1 MYVSVNDKNEIKEVG
16 ISTNPLLTSLYIND
30 EENPFNGWSN
40 AKICCFKVNVKD
52 GIVTMMTPYVDSISL
67 DVIDQL
73 GKSTEVNAGDISDNR
88 QGLTETFEATLTNTD
103 DVAINRQAIEELFE
117 MITAE
122 SEVK

>member
-1 MYVSVNDKNEIKEVG
+1 MDLETRLTNLENLLYSFIKSQSRTDDYKTADINGCRHTDSEQQTS
-16 ISTNPLLTSLYIND
+16 IDTNTS
-30 EENPFNGWSN
+30 
-40 AKICCFKVNVKD
+40 
-52 GIVTMMTPYVDSISL
+52 
-67 DVIDQL
+67 
-73 GKSTEVNAGDISDNR
+73 DISDNR

>member
-1 MYVSVNDKNEIKEVG
+1 MDLETRFTNLENLVHSFIKSQLRTEDYKTADING
-16 ISTNPLLTSLYIND
+16 CRQTDSEQQISIDTNTS
-30 EENPFNGWSN
+30 
-40 AKICCFKVNVKD
+40 
-52 GIVTMMTPYVDSISL
+52 
-67 DVIDQL
+67 
-73 GKSTEVNAGDISDNR
+73 DISDNR

>member
-1 MYVSVNDKNEIKEVG
+1 MTYKEIETRLSNLERAFLQSQKNVIPITEKSDKVPTLE
-16 ISTNPLLTSLYIND
+16 T
-30 EENPFNGWSN
+30 
-40 AKICCFKVNVKD
+40 NVKD
-52 GIVTMMTPYVDSISL
+52 NTYNIEL
-67 DVIDQL
+67 
-73 GKSTEVNAGDISDNR
+73 NARDISDNR

>member
-1 MYVSVNDKNEIKEVG
+1 MFIFENDRNEIHDVYN
-16 ISTNPLLTSLYIND
+16 TTDTSLHAVEVTDGTFDN
-30 EENPFNGWSN
+30 WSK
-40 AKICCFKVNVKD
+40 AKICCYFADVREGRV
-52 GIVTMMTPYVDSISL
+52 VTLYPYVNTIIVEQL
-67 DVIDQL
+67 DRL
-73 GKSTEVNAGDISDNR
+73 GKLDEIHSSDISDNR

>member
-1 MYVSVNDKNEIKEVG
+1 MGAEIYPNNG
-16 ISTNPLLTSLYIND
+16 IGD
-30 EENPFNGWSN
+30 N
-40 AKICCFKVNVKD
+40 AKKID
-52 GIVTMMTPYVDSISL
+52 GNTS
-67 DVIDQL
+67 
-73 GKSTEVNAGDISDNR
+73 DISDNR

>member
-1 MYVSVNDKNEIKEVG
+1 MKIETRLENLEKLVCSFIESQTRTDDYKTADINGCRHTDSEQQTSID
-16 ISTNPLLTSLYIND
+16 TNTS
-30 EENPFNGWSN
+30 
-40 AKICCFKVNVKD
+40 
-52 GIVTMMTPYVDSISL
+52 
-67 DVIDQL
+67 
-73 GKSTEVNAGDISDNR
+73 DISDNR